1 MSDITHRRSPPML
14 RATTLLL
21 TALLAT
27 TASGTSFAQSLVDI
41 DLLDRD
47 TGQRLPEYRHRAQ
60 TWVPGVPGHRYSVRL
75 TNTSGERVLVVLSVD
90 GVNAISG
97 ETAGT
102 GQAGY
107 VLGPWQSTEIA
118 GWRKSM
124 RDVAQFY
131 FTDLPDSYAARTG
144 RPDNVGVIG
153 VAVFR
158 ERSYPRP
165 YHESAPIAREQDDYG
180 RRRDQAARAE
190 NKAAPAAPAA
200 RSEREAASAD
210 AYGGVGQSIGTGHG
224 DREWSPVNRTEFVRA
239 SRTPAQVVQLRYDD
253 VPNLV
258 ALGIMPRPYDWDRR
272 RHHRPAGPDAFP
284 GGFAADPPGRW

>member
-1 MSDITHRRSPPML
+1 ML

-41 DLLDRD
+41 DLIDRD

-165 YHESAPIAREQDDYG
+165 YYEQAPIARERDDDG
-180 RRRDQAARAE
+180 RYRDQAARAE
-190 NKAAPAAPAA
+190 NKAAPAAPRA
-200 RSEREAASAD
+200 SGSREAATAD
-210 AYGGVGQSIGTGHG
+210 GYGGVGQSIGTGHG

>member
-1 MSDITHRRSPPML
+1 ML

-41 DLLDRD
+41 DLIDRD

-60 TWVPGVPGHRYSVRL
+60 AWVPGVPGHRYSVRL
-75 TNTSGERVLVVLSVD
+75 TNASGERVLVVLSVD

-153 VAVFR
+153 AAVFR

-165 YHESAPIAREQDDYG
+165 YYEQAPIAREQDDG

-190 NKAAPAAPAA
+190 SKAAPAAPAV

-239 SRTPAQVVQLRYDD
+239 SRTPAQVVQVRYDD

-258 ALGIMPRPYDWDRR
+258 ALGIMPRPYDRDRPR
-272 RHHRPAGPDAFP
+272 RRPAGPDAFP